1 MKAPRIHNRV
11 FFFFRSI
18 EIISNFYLELDEPI
32 KYRDKGGGRG
42 GGGNENLENSEFRRG
57 LIRRGAAVMAR
68 DAIK

>member
-11 FFFFRSI
+11 FFFFVPSRSFQI
-18 EIISNFYLELDEPI
+18 FISNSMNQLSI
-32 KYRDKGGGRG
+32 ATRG
-42 GGGNENLENSEFRRG
+42 EGGNENLENSEFRRG

>member
-42 GGGNENLENSEFRRG
+42 EGG
-57 LIRRGAAVMAR
+57 
-68 DAIK
+68 K

>member
-32 KYRDKGGGRG
+32 KYRDKGGGGEMRIWRIP
-42 GGGNENLENSEFRRG
+42 NLGE
-57 LIRRGAAVMAR
+57 
-68 DAIK
+68 D